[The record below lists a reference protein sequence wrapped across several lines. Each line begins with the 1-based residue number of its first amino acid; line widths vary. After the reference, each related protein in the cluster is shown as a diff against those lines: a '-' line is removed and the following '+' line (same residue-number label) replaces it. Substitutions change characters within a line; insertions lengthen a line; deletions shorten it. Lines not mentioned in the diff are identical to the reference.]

1 MLGFVDSLLDQA
13 EDAFHRVAYSVRKII
28 RFSKEAKIST
38 SLLLA
43 LAVVIALFFGTGR
56 DHAGLTVFTLS
67 GSDAAPWRD
76 IILALSVSYVVI
88 ALIVGP
94 LWLLADAGSTTNPEF
109 FGKFAYLFVLLF
121 FGFSL
126 IYYDLGAKQL
136 WSPGDLSHV
145 STMFVTTGTIVTAG
159 FAGIEPKSDWVRGL
173 LVVQMVV
180 DIVLVAT
187 VGSMAIQRYS
197 SPSKPGHSDRAET
210 S

>member
-1 MLGFVDSLLDQA
+1 M
-13 EDAFHRVAYSVRKII
+13 
-28 RFSKEAKIST
+28 
-38 SLLLA
+38 

-67 GSDAAPWRD
+67 GSDAAPWRE
-76 IILALSVSYVVI
+76 IILAVSVSYIVI

-94 LWLLADAGSTTNPEF
+94 LWLLADAGSATNPEL
-109 FGKFAYLFVLLF
+109 FGKFAYLLVLLF

-126 IYYDLGAKQL
+126 IYFDLGSKQL

-145 STMFVTTGTIVTAG
+145 STMFVTSGTIVTAG

-180 DIVLVAT
+180 DIVLVAS
-187 VGSMAIQRYS
+187 VGAIALQRYS
-197 SPSKPGHSDRAET
+197 SPSNLGHSDRAET